1 MDDRR
6 VYGPVPPTGL
16 TKKELQAWLYKARK
30 EAGICTRCGKAKA
43 VSGHVLCW
51 QCKAHMRDK
60 YIEQTLTETEE
71 QRKERL
77 AKSAERYRKRYER
90 LKTAGLCVTCGKRP
104 AEPGHTRCE
113 ACRKR
118 INARGKEKR
127 IQKGE
132 YKGYAE
138 LGLCRICGK
147 QVVDGYS
154 YCPEHLKKAQEKAA
168 RMWSSRKA
176 KEARERK
183 KRHESA
189 IIQSIAARKEAAKR

>member
-16 TKKELQAWLYKARK
+16 TKKELRAWLYKARK
-30 EAGICTRCGKAKA
+30 EAGICVRCGKAKA

-51 QCKAHMRDK
+51 QCKAYMQDK
-60 YIEQTLTETEE
+60 YIGQTTTETEE

-77 AKSAERYRKRYER
+77 AKSAECCRKRYER
-90 LKTAGLCVTCGKRP
+90 LKAAGLCVTCGKRP

-113 ACRKR
+113 ACQKR
-118 INARGKEKR
+118 ANAQSKDKR
-127 IQKGE
+127 IQRGE
-132 YKGYAE
+132 HKGYAE

-154 YCPEHLKKAQEKAA
+154 YCPEHLEKARENAA

-176 KEARERK
+176 KEAIERK

-189 IIQSIAARKEAAKR
+189 IIQSTAARKEAVKR

>member
-1 MDDRR
+1 MDDRQ

-16 TKKELQAWLYKARK
+16 TKEERSAWLYKARK
-30 EAGICTRCGKAKA
+30 GAGICVRCGKAKA

-51 QCKAHMRDK
+51 QCKVYMQDK
-60 YIEQTLTETEE
+60 NIERILAETAE

-77 AKSAERYRKRYER
+77 AKIAECCRKRYER
-90 LKTAGLCVTCGKRP
+90 LKASGLCITCGKRP
-104 AEPGHTRCE
+104 AKPGHTRCE
-113 ACRKR
+113 ACQKR
-118 INARGKEKR
+118 ANARSKDKR

-147 QVVDGYS
+147 QAVDGHS
-154 YCPEHLKKAQEKAA
+154 YCPEHLKKAQENAA
-168 RMWSSRKA
+168 RMRSSCKA

-183 KRHESA
+183 KHHENA
-189 IIQSIAARKEAAKR
+189 IIQSVAARKEAAKR

>member
-30 EAGICTRCGKAKA
+30 EAGICVRCGKAKA
-43 VSGHVLCW
+43 VPGHVLCW
-51 QCKAHMRDK
+51 QCKVYMQDK
-60 YIEQTLTETEE
+60 NIRRTLTETEE

-77 AKSAERYRKRYER
+77 AKSAECCRNRHER
-90 LKTAGLCVTCGKRP
+90 LKAAGLCVTCGKRP
-104 AEPGHTRCE
+104 AEPGRIRCE
-113 ACRKR
+113 ACQKR
-118 INARGKEKR
+118 ANAKARERR
-127 IQKGE
+127 IQRGE

-154 YCPEHLKKAQEKAA
+154 YCPEHLKKAQESAA
-168 RMWSSRKA
+168 RMRASRKTQ
-176 KEARERK
+176 E
-183 KRHESA
+183 
-189 IIQSIAARKEAAKR
+189 ARKEAAKR